1 MTPVQLVIQDLQK
14 AGWPVLRAEAEKW
27 LSNERTR
34 IEQAYYAGRED
45 LDCKRNDMAEAYED
59 AAEYYVQN
67 YGGAK

>member
-1 MTPVQLVIQDLQK
+1 MMYEESHIK
-14 AGWPVLRAEAEKW
+14 
-27 LSNERTR
+27 
-34 IEQAYYAGRED
+34 QAYYAGRED